1 MRRAV
6 FRLSTIVFRLSTIV
20 YCLLSFTS
28 CHEEQVSYDPS
39 LRLTLSVDSLAF
51 DTVFTGFGTSTRRVT
66 LYNPNA
72 NALTIDSVR
81 LLDGR
86 FFSVNVDGEADSRQ
100 WQQMIIRGKDSAFI
114 FIRAYIDPLGQN
126 NPLIINDELQFA
138 YNGNRTSLLLS
149 AIGQDV
155 TVLKKS
161 DFQAEYVL
169 KAQKPYLVLDTLIF
183 RKDLTIDRTG
193 IRRGA
198 SRSPSA
204 VTVPTTCLIPCHTPM
219 LPVSG
224 TASICSIRARMRGR
238 MRSVM
243 WMC

>member
-1 MRRAV
+1 MRRVV

-28 CHEEQVSYDPS
+28 CREEQVSYDPS

-126 NPLIINDELQFA
+126 NPLIINDQLQFA

-155 TVLKKS
+155 TVEVGFS
-161 DFQAEYVL
+161 GRVCPEGA
-169 KAQKPYLVLDTLIF
+169 KALS
-183 RKDLTIDRTG
+183 
-193 IRRGA
+193 GA
-198 SRSPSA
+198 
-204 VTVPTTCLIPCHTPM
+204 
-219 LPVSG
+219 
-224 TASICSIRARMRGR
+224 
-238 MRSVM
+238 
-243 WMC
+243 